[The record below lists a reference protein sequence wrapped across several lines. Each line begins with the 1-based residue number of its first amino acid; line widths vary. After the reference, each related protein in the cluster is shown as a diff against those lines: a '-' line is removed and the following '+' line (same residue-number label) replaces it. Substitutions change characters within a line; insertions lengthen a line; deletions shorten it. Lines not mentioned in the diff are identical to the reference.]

1 MSPLRGIVIGF
12 IAALLSF
19 TALTLPTSFYNSV
32 IASRPWPKRHRAT
45 CPPLARSTKPPA
57 HLVWSKNSNGLK
69 WRGLGFC
76 TGSLF
81 EWASPTQKQRLQ
93 SRFHEVID

>member
-1 MSPLRGIVIGF
+1 MLTRFLNPVISLGRTRGYMIRWSYPEGQRVSEVP
-12 IAALLSF
+12 AAEDE
-19 TALTLPTSFYNSV
+19 P
-32 IASRPWPKRHRAT
+32 
-45 CPPLARSTKPPA
+45 
-57 HLVWSKNSNGLK
+57 VWSKNSNGLK

-81 EWASPTQKQRLQ
+81 ERTSPTQKQRLQ